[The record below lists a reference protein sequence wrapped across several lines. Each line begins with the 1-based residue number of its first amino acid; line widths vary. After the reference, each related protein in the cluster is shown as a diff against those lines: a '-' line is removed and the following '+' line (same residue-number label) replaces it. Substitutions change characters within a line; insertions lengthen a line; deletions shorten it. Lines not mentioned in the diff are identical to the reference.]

1 MSGSQKQMPAIT
13 PETPLT
19 TLNGIGPE
27 RAAQLARLGCH
38 TVGDLLF
45 HRPRR
50 YEDRRRFRAI
60 RDLQPGESAIVRGQ
74 IVACGVKYWH
84 KRTRSVFELIVDDGT
99 ARLHCRWW
107 NMPYMQ
113 EYFATGDQVMVF
125 GRPVSLKP
133 FTMDHPETEV
143 LQDGDEDLIHLNRI
157 VPVYPLTEGLPQRWL
172 RAFIFRLLE
181 NPLLRLPATPPV
193 ASEFPAHEQAVR
205 WLHFP
210 AVEDETVMAR
220 QRLALEEYFEFQL
233 AIQGRRQRFNQ
244 QADGLPCG
252 GNNHAIKPWL
262 ARLGF
267 HLTEAQTRALRQIR
281 QDMSGAHPMRRLLQ
295 GDVGSG
301 KTVVAGGAMLMALES
316 GFNAALM
323 APTEILA
330 DQHYRTFKRW
340 FDPLGVP
347 VVIQTGGRKE
357 LEECPA
363 GGPPKVIIGTHAL
376 IESDLSM
383 DPLGLVVIDE
393 QHKFGVAQRER
404 LVRKGRFPH
413 LLVMTATPIP
423 RTLGLTLYG
432 DLDLTIID
440 QMPEGRGRVRT
451 FVRTTD
457 SLPKVWDF
465 VRQQIADGR
474 QTYVVYPLIEE
485 SETSTLKA
493 VKKEFASIREQLASI
508 EVGLLHGRLRAE
520 EKDAVMAAFR
530 SGTIQVLVAT
540 TVIEVGVDVPN
551 ATVMVIENADRFG
564 LAQLHQLRGRIGRGS
579 HTSYCV
585 LVADA
590 STPEAAE
597 RLKVLE
603 QTHDG
608 FKIAEADLAMRGPG
622 EFLGRDQSGMPPFRF
637 GDLAGDAAL
646 VARARV
652 LAAKALGV

>member
-1 MSGSQKQMPAIT
+1 MAELK
-13 PETPLT
+13 
-19 TLNGIGPE
+19 GIGSE
-27 RAAQLARLGCH
+27 RSAQLARLDCQ
-38 TVGDLLF
+38 TVGELLC

-50 YEDRRRFRAI
+50 YEDRRRFRAV
-60 RDLQPGESAIVRGQ
+60 RDLQAGESAIVRGR
-74 IVACGVKYWH
+74 ILACGVKYWRH
-84 KRTRSVFELIVDDGT
+84 RTRSVFEMIVDDGT
-99 ARLHCRWW
+99 AHLHCRWW

-113 EYFATGDQVMVF
+113 EYFTSGDQVMLF

-133 FTMDHPETEV
+133 PTMDHPETEV
-143 LQDGDEDLIHLNRI
+143 IQDGDEDLVHLNRI

-181 NPLLRLPATPPV
+181 NPLLRLPSRPPATPD
-193 ASEFPAHEQAVR
+193 FPSHDQAVR

-210 AVEDETVMAR
+210 NEEDEAVKAR
-220 QRLALEEYFEFQL
+220 QRLALEEFYEFQL
-233 AIQGRRQRFNQ
+233 AIQGRRHRFNQ
-244 QADGLPCG
+244 QAAGLSCG
-252 GNNHAIKPWL
+252 GNNHSIKPWL

-267 HLTEAQTRALRQIR
+267 HLTDAQTRALRQIR

-340 FDPLGVP
+340 FEPLGVP
-347 VVIQTGGRKE
+347 VVIQTGSRKE
-357 LEECPA
+357 LDECPA

-376 IESDLSM
+376 IESDLAM

-393 QHKFGVAQRER
+393 QHKFGVAQREK
-404 LVRKGRFPH
+404 LVRKGLFPH

-440 QMPEGRGRVRT
+440 QMPAGRGRVRT
-451 FVRTTD
+451 FVRTTG
-457 SLPKVWDF
+457 SLPKVWEF
-465 VRQQIADGR
+465 VRQQIAEGR
-474 QTYVVYPLIEE
+474 QAYVVYPLIEE

-493 VKKEFASIREQLASI
+493 VKKEYACIREQLAPI

-564 LAQLHQLRGRIGRGS
+564 LAQLHQLRGRIGRGA

-585 LVADA
+585 LVADT

-608 FKIAEADLAMRGPG
+608 FKIAEADLALRGPG
-622 EFLGRDQSGMPPFRF
+622 DFLGHDQSGLPPFRF
-637 GDLAGDAAL
+637 GDLAIDGAL
-646 VARARV
+646 VEKARV
-652 LAAKALGV
+652 LAAQALHV